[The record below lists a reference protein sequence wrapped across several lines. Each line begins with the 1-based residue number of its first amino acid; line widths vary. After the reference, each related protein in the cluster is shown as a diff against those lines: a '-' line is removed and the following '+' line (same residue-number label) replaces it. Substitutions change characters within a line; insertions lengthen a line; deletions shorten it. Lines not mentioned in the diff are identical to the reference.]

1 MYSTKHRR
9 GRRREQC
16 GSFLAFEINE
26 ILLEA
31 LAKKTDPHVLFLMAT
46 TTSVPLAGL
55 SCCSCSRTGRTGG
68 GIGAQVGGEA
78 QRLPS
83 HDGLADLA
91 EGFNCT
97 LLPSGF
103 ADCSMTLSALQAPGL
118 AFLFPMSS
126 ASINLLGDHL
136 FSDSG

>member
-91 EGFNCT
+91 EGFNFYHRVSLT
-97 LLPSGF
+97 VP
-103 ADCSMTLSALQAPGL
+103 
-118 AFLFPMSS
+118 
-126 ASINLLGDHL
+126 
-136 FSDSG
+136 